1 MALAF
6 AAGIALGARPA
17 AGWVLLGAAGALAA
31 AWAVRRRPA
40 FLGLA
45 LLCAA
50 AVSGLLWQRASA
62 RPGADSVDLLSAG
75 GQTLVGTVLTAPAYS
90 DGTWRFVLGVE
101 RHEHGARTEA
111 RRGRCY
117 VRLRS
122 SREVTRGERL
132 RLTGEFRPL
141 HEERNPGGASE
152 RRRLAS
158 YGVRSVLTVNTD
170 DLVQSAGTGEL
181 GWMSRHAYQ
190 QQRRILVVLAR
201 HVHGPYPELTAAVA
215 ASVIFGVHAAPPP
228 AEISD
233 AFRRAGTIHL
243 LVVSGSMVSLV
254 CLMVFLPG
262 RLGAAWR
269 RRQESSDAGAG
280 RGRIAHR
287 PGVWAAA
294 AAIGVVLYY
303 AALTEG
309 GQAVWRAATMGVFA
323 GAAFGLKRV
332 PPVARHHGLNV
343 DAYTLLAAAGLVLLI
358 GQPEALLLPGFQLSF
373 AAVWAIVFL
382 TPKLEA
388 ALSWGP
394 RWLSLSLGATL
405 AAQLA
410 TFPIL
415 TWHYG
420 NAPIAGLAANVLAMP
435 LASVVLV
442 AGMATC
448 LLGFIAPGLAGL
460 TGWVTGWSTRGLIWV
475 STAFASLP
483 WAAPELPRPSE
494 AVVVAWYAGLVAV
507 GAVLSQRD
515 GDRQRISEQHGNP

>member
-6 AAGIALGARPA
+6 AAGIALAARPL

-31 AWAVRRRPA
+31 AWVVRRRPA
-40 FLGLA
+40 LLGLA
-45 LLCAA
+45 LLGAA
-50 AVSGLLWQRASA
+50 AASGLLWGRASA
-62 RPGADSVDLLSAG
+62 RPGADSVDLLPAG
-75 GQTLVGTVLTAPAYS
+75 GQTLAGTVATAPAYS
-90 DGTWRFVLGVE
+90 NGTWRFVLGVE
-101 RHEHGARTEA
+101 EHEHGARAEA

-122 SREVTRGERL
+122 SHEVARGERL

-141 HEERNPGGASE
+141 REERNPGGSSE

-170 DLVQSAGTGEL
+170 DLVQSAGAGEL

-190 QQRRILVVLAR
+190 QQQRILAVLTR

-269 RRQESSDAGAG
+269 RHREGEGGGAG

-294 AAIGVVLYY
+294 AAIVVVLYF

-309 GQAVWRAATMGVFA
+309 GPAVWRAAIMGVFA

-358 GQPEALLLPGFQLSF
+358 GQPEALFLPGFQLSL
-373 AAVWAIVFL
+373 AAVWAIIFL
-382 TPKLEA
+382 APKLEA
-388 ALSWGP
+388 ALPWVP

-420 NAPIAGLAANVLAMP
+420 NAPVAGLAANVPAMP

-448 LLGFIAPGLAGL
+448 LLGFIAPGLASI
-460 TGWVTGWSTRGLIWV
+460 TGWVTGWSTRALIWV
-475 STAFASLP
+475 STTFASLP
-483 WAAPELPRPSE
+483 WAAPELPRPSG
-494 AVVVAWYAGLVAV
+494 ALVVVWYAGLVAV
-507 GAVLSQRD
+507 GYVLAERGQSAE
-515 GDRQRISEQHGNP
+515 RQRRPALR